1 MWLIGLKLTKK
12 LITDFYCTTD
22 LNYVLKV
29 GTVLPRASCLG
40 GGLYFIVVKHK
51 IYNTVKC
58 AKAERI

>member
-1 MWLIGLKLTKK
+1 MWLIGLKLTKN
-12 LITDFYCTTD
+12 LITDFYCTID

-29 GTVLPRASCLG
+29 RASCLG
-40 GGLYFIVVKHK
+40 GGLYFIVVKNK